1 MITCLHIGNKSY
13 YIILLL
19 HYISD
24 RIYMFYIFSVYYFFT
39 AYGLRDANAYILVF
53 DLLSPDSFDYIA
65 GMFSQINESRDLG
78 KVPVVVVGNKTDKV
92 NDNIYKSRMKS
103 RRDSD
108 ERRDF
113 WERDSHGGGHNGG
126 HHGFGG
132 DHHDGHE
139 NGYGGF
145 GGGSHGHYDQGFG
158 HFGGGGS
165 SGFGGHHHHDFFGS
179 SKKKH
184 KKDKHRK
191 RDYGLGE
198 SSLTSSSHHDRYG
211 HGSGKHGKR
220 HTYEINWANTYTPD
234 DFLDKD
240 MADKVTNEW
249 KVMYK
254 ECSAKD
260 PEAVTDLF
268 KSVMG
273 VFEDHGVMRVE
284 DDDRGYDYERPKAC
298 VIL

>member
-1 MITCLHIGNKSY
+1 
-13 YIILLL
+13 
-19 HYISD
+19 
-24 RIYMFYIFSVYYFFT
+24 
-39 AYGLRDANAYILVF
+39 
-53 DLLSPDSFDYIA
+53 
-65 GMFSQINESRDLG
+65 MFSQINESRDLG

-92 NDNIYKSRMKS
+92 NENIYKSRMKS

-126 HHGFGG
+126 HHGFG
-132 DHHDGHE
+132 DHDGHE

-145 GGGSHGHYDQGFG
+145 GGGGHGGGGHYDHGFG

-165 SGFGGHHHHDFFGS
+165 SGFGGGSHGGYHDYFG

-184 KKDKHRK
+184 KKEKRK

-198 SSLTSSSHHDRYG
+198 SSLTSSHHDKYG
-211 HGSGKHGKR
+211 HSKHGKR

-240 MADKVTNEW
+240 IADKVTNEW

-273 VFEDHGVMRVE
+273 VFEEVGVHRVDE
-284 DDDRGYDYERPKAC
+284 DDRGCDYERPKAC